1 LNDVK
6 TKFDGLSCKDLL
18 SSYSFLKQG
27 IDLLNV
33 SLNKSMDESTDEQA
47 ASTMSSSVQSGIL
60 NEALALGTFSSDGKV
75 KNCIRRSFSERAK
88 ERFGDARR
96 RATDAFS
103 NQALSIEGRLMAAKL
118 HIVATILE
126 CLESPEH
133 AITSCL
139 SFLKELHGLSEAI
152 AEIFSVYL
160 NGGFMW
166 ILNKAKRVE
175 SVKSVMLVNYTLFQY
190 VFKFSSNCSS
200 AFAWP
205 TIEFAER
212 SFNLTQYCIGRR
224 FRQESLWAMN

>member
-1 LNDVK
+1 
-6 TKFDGLSCKDLL
+6 
-18 SSYSFLKQG
+18 
-27 IDLLNV
+27 
-33 SLNKSMDESTDEQA
+33 
-47 ASTMSSSVQSGIL
+47 MSSSVQSGIL

-75 KNCIRRSFSERAK
+75 KNCIRRAFSERAK

-139 SFLKELHGLSEAI
+139 SFLKELHGLEAI

-160 NGGFMW
+160 NGGFMS

-200 AFAWP
+200 AYAWP
-205 TIEFAER
+205 TIELGER